1 MAVVPTRAR
10 GANARVVAAF
20 EDTPG
25 IVPANTASWF
35 NVPLVSHSLGEER
48 PLIES
53 DLLGQGREMQDPT
66 PDVAT
71 NDGDVVVPV
80 DVRNFGRWL
89 RLFFGD
95 PTTSGASGAFTHVF
109 KSGARD
115 LPSMSIEIGAPEV
128 PAFSV
133 NRGARGNQLR
143 ISQSRSGLLN
153 ATCSLICIG
162 ETTPTTATVGA
173 TTPASL
179 ATTRFPQAVGYV
191 RKDGQLLGSVV
202 GADFTYSNNLEKVE
216 TIQPDGRIED
226 SDPGMAQMSGSVNV
240 RFKDRVLLDA
250 ATATPPTPMELSFGW
265 NFGTFSLIFVVGRVF
280 MPQAKKPVTGPNGIM
295 QAFNW
300 QGSKAASGSSV
311 VATLINDVP
320 SYTS

>member
-1 MAVVPTRAR
+1 VVP
-10 GANARVVAAF
+10 G
-20 EDTPG
+20 
-25 IVPANTASWF
+25 NTAAWF
-35 NVPLVSHSLGEER
+35 SVPLVSHSLGEER

-53 DLLGQGREMQDPT
+53 DLLGMGREMQDPT

-95 PTTSGASGAFTHVF
+95 PTVSGSAGAYTHVF
-109 KSGARD
+109 KSGVRD
-115 LPSMSIEIGAPEV
+115 LPSMSIEVGAPEV

-133 NRGARGNQLR
+133 HRGARGNQLR
-143 ISQSRSGLLN
+143 ITQSRSGLLN

-173 TTPASL
+173 ATPSAL

-202 GADFTYSNNLEKVE
+202 GADFTFSNNLEKVE

-226 SDPGMAQMSGSVNV
+226 SDPGMAQMTGSVNV

-250 ATATPPTPMELSFGW
+250 ATATPPTPMELAFGW
-265 NFGTFSLIFVVGRVF
+265 SFGTFSLIFLVGRVF
-280 MPQAKKPVTGPNGIM
+280 MPVSKKPVTGPNGIM
-295 QAFNW
+295 QSFNW
-300 QGSKAASGSSV
+300 QSSKAASGNAV
-311 VATLINDVP
+311 VVTLINDVP
-320 SYTS
+320 SYVA

>member
-1 MAVVPTRAR
+1 MAVAPTRAR
-10 GANARVVAAF
+10 GSNARVVAAF
-20 EDTPG
+20 EATPG
-25 IVPANTASWF
+25 VVPSSGWF

-53 DLLGQGREMQDPT
+53 DLLGMGREMQDPT

-71 NDGDVVVPV
+71 NDGDMVVPV
-80 DVRNFGRWL
+80 DVRNFAQWL

-95 PTTSGASGAFTHVF
+95 PQVTGASGTFTHVF
-109 KSGARD
+109 KSGATV
-115 LPSMSIEIGAPEV
+115 LPSMSIEVGNPEV
-128 PAFSV
+128 PSFSV

-162 ETTPTTATVGA
+162 ETAPATETASTSPSA
-173 TTPASL
+173 L
-179 ATTRFPQAVGYV
+179 ATTRFPQAVGFV

-240 RFKDRVLLDA
+240 RFKDQVLLNA
-250 ATATPPTPMELSFGW
+250 ATSSPPTPMELSFGW
-265 NFGTFSLIFVVGRVF
+265 SFGAFSLIFVVGRVF
-280 MPQAKKPVTGPNGIM
+280 MPKAKKPITGPNGIL
-295 QAFNW
+295 QSFNW
-300 QGSKAASGSSV
+300 QGSKAASGNSV
-311 VATLINDVP
+311 VVTLINDVP
-320 SYTS
+320 SYVA